1 MKDDRGLY
9 YYPFPSNK
17 RVRMYV
23 RKGGGGVEFR
33 LWNQDDA
40 QMWDEHGWV
49 PYEAILKAQEMYDGG
64 PFDPRAAYDHR
75 LALSLIEESTA
86 DSSNP

>member
-1 MKDDRGLY
+1 
-9 YYPFPSNK
+9 
-17 RVRMYV
+17 
-23 RKGGGGVEFR
+23 
-33 LWNQDDA
+33 
-40 QMWDEHGWV
+40 MWDEHGWV

-75 LALSLIEESTA
+75 LALSLIEENTT